1 MSSRK
6 NRRRIRFFPPRTI
19 WSCAVSQDSARGG
32 KPHGSAGGGEAV
44 HSARV
49 GAERDRDGDRA
60 VGVLVVLEH
69 GDERAADG
77 EAGAVQGVD
86 EVGVRR
92 GLAIA
97 RAPDRGSALPPFR
110 RRAASTRGRRRPRT
124 AAENSPSRL

>member
-60 VGVLVVLEH
+60 VGVLVDIEH
-69 GDERAADG
+69 GDERAADD
-77 EAGAVQGVD
+77 EAEAVQGED

-92 GLAIA
+92 GLAIP
-97 RAPDRGSALPPFR
+97 RPHNRRLALPPY
-110 RRAASTRGRRRPRT
+110 
-124 AAENSPSRL
+124 L